1 MTPRVSDAGIGRW
14 LARFALLAAAIT
26 TGGCP
31 FVLPTPGVQENAPAS
46 EVVQAIKPQTTTRTD
61 VLMMLGDP
69 NFRLEDDRYFVYD
82 WTEIHAIYGV
92 AMPWG
97 DPIAAGVGSL
107 GALAMEFAPDGRV
120 ARVKQFGR
128 PDRKNAESDLWGDIR
143 TWMKSSDA
151 AAR

>member
-1 MTPRVSDAGIGRW
+1 VNPRVSGAGIARW
-14 LARFALLAAAIT
+14 LVLFAAAMMS
-26 TGGCP
+26 GGCP
-31 FVLPTPGVQENAPAS
+31 FFIPTPGVQENAPAA

-69 NFRLEDDRYFVYD
+69 NFRLEEDRYFVYD
-82 WTEIHAIYGV
+82 WNELHAIYGL

-97 DPIAAGVGSL
+97 DPIAAGVGGL

-120 ARVKQFGR
+120 ARVKQFSR
-128 PDRKNAESDLWGDIR
+128 PDRKNAESELWGEIR
-143 TWMKSSDA
+143 AWMKASDA